1 MENLNLPIIK
11 GKLPAGKHLSMNE
24 YLKFVNL
31 NLKYTVDKE
40 SNEKQK
46 RLSAVNKPF
55 SF

>member
-11 GKLPAGKHLSMNE
+11 LRLPARKHLSMDD

-31 NLKYTVDKE
+31 NLKYTVDKKD
-40 SNEKQK
+40 NERRK
-46 RLSAVNKPF
+46 RLSAVNEPF